1 MNCTKVESGTRLFRE
16 NTLITTTKRII
27 IHMEDK
33 NKLAFG
39 RQNYTLMLAGIAVLI
54 IGFIIMSMD
63 KETFGFG
70 ALGLTVGPIIVMIG
84 FIIEFFA
91 ILRKPSK

>member
-1 MNCTKVESGTRLFRE
+1 ME
-16 NTLITTTKRII
+16 N
-27 IHMEDK
+27 K

-39 RQNYTLMLAGIAVLI
+39 RQNYILMLAGIAVLI
-54 IGFIIMSMD
+54 IGFVIMAMD

-70 ALGLTVGPIIVMIG
+70 VLGLTVGPIIVMIG

-91 ILRKPSK
+91 ILHKPKK

>member
-1 MNCTKVESGTRLFRE
+1 ME
-16 NTLITTTKRII
+16 NR
-27 IHMEDK
+27 

-39 RQNYTLMLAGIAVLI
+39 RQNYIIMLAGIGVLI
-54 IGFIIMSMD
+54 LGFIIMSMD

-70 ALGLTVGPIIVMIG
+70 ALGLTIGPVIVMIG

-91 ILRKPSK
+91 ILHKPKK